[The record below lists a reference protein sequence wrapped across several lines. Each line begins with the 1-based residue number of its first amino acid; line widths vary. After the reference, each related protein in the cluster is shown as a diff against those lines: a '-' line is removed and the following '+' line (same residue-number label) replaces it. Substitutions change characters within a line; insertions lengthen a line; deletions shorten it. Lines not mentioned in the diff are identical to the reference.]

1 MRDRVRGL
9 KMSTKHEQI
18 VEYIETLPIG
28 ARISVRSIAK
38 AMTVSEGT
46 AYRAIKD
53 AEAQGLVSSMDR
65 VGTIRIERK
74 EKKHIERLTYAE
86 VVNIVDG
93 TVLGGRAGLHK
104 TLQKFVI
111 GAMQMEA
118 AVRYIEPDSLMIVGN
133 RQQIQR
139 IALQHGAA
147 VLITGGF
154 TVTDDVQELADKLEL
169 PIISCSYDTF
179 TTAAMINR
187 AIYDRLIK
195 KDILIVEDILPQDE
209 LATMKKGSTVRAYRL
224 IVEQTGHGKFPVVDE
239 EGRLVGIVTAKDVT
253 DADDGDL
260 IDLHMTRQPFAVT
273 LKTPIASAAH
283 QMVWEGVELMP
294 VVQGKKL
301 VGAISRQDVIKA
313 LQLMGRQP
321 QMGETLEGSVLR
333 GFDEIHNEDKSVTL
347 QGVVTA
353 QMIGPTGT
361 LAMGALTTLIEN
373 CAVLSVHRQRKA
385 DVVVENIT
393 LYFLKPVSVD
403 AEIELR
409 GRVMDLG
416 RRFAKVDIEV
426 FTGDTR
432 VAKALLTT
440 QTLER

>member
-1 MRDRVRGL
+1 
-9 KMSTKHEQI
+9 MSTKHEQI

-53 AEAQGLVSSMDR
+53 AETQGLVSSMDR

-118 AVRYIEPDSLMIVGN
+118 AVRYMEPDSLMIVGN

-139 IALQHGAA
+139 IALEHGAA

-154 TVTDDVQELADKLEL
+154 TVTEDVQDLADRLQL

-195 KDILIVEDILPQDE
+195 KDILLVEDILPQDE
-209 LATMKKGSTVRAYRL
+209 LTTLTKGATVREYRQL
-224 IVEQTGHGKFPVVDE
+224 VERTGHGKFPVIDE
-239 EGRLVGIVTAKDVT
+239 DGRLVGIITAKDVT
-253 DADDGDL
+253 DASESDPVDQ
-260 IDLHMTRQPFAVT
+260 HMTRQPFVVT

-283 QMVWEGVELMP
+283 QMVWEGVEMMP
-294 VVQGKKL
+294 VVQGRKL
-301 VGAISRQDVIKA
+301 VGAISRQDVIRA
-313 LQLMGRQP
+313 LQSMDRQP
-321 QMGETLEGSVLR
+321 QVGETIEGSVLR
-333 GFDEIHNEDKSVTL
+333 GFDELLNEDKGVSL
-347 QGVVTA
+347 QGQVTA
-353 QMIGPTGT
+353 QMIGPAGT
-361 LAMGALTTLIEN
+361 LSMGALTTLIEN

-393 LYFLKPVSVD
+393 LYFMKPVSVD
-403 AEIELR
+403 SEIELR
-409 GRVMDLG
+409 GRVIDIG
-416 RRFAKVDIEV
+416 RRFAKVDVEV
-426 FTGDTR
+426 FAGDNQ

>member
-1 MRDRVRGL
+1 
-9 KMSTKHEQI
+9 MSTKHEQI

-53 AEAQGLVSSMDR
+53 AETQGLVSSMDR

-93 TVLGGRAGLHK
+93 TVLGGRTGLHK

-154 TVTDDVQELADKLEL
+154 TVTEEVQELADKLEL

-179 TTAAMINR
+179 TTAALINR

-195 KDILIVEDILPQDE
+195 KDILLVEDILPQDE
-209 LATMKKGSTVRAYRL
+209 LATMKKGSTVETYRQV
-224 IVEQTGHGKFPVVDE
+224 VEQTGHGKLPVVDD

-253 DADDGDL
+253 DAEDDDL

-294 VVQGKKL
+294 VVQGRKL

-333 GFDEIHNEDKSVTL
+333 GFDEVHNEDKSVTL

-426 FTGDTR
+426 FAGDMR

>member
-1 MRDRVRGL
+1 
-9 KMSTKHEQI
+9 MSTKHEQI

-53 AEAQGLVSSMDR
+53 AETQGLVSSMDR

-139 IALQHGAA
+139 IALEHGAA

-154 TVTDDVQELADKLEL
+154 TVTEDVQDLADRLQL

-195 KDILIVEDILPQDE
+195 KDILLVEDILPQDE
-209 LATMKKGSTVRAYRL
+209 LTTLTKGATVREYRQL
-224 IVEQTGHGKFPVVDE
+224 VERTGHGKFPVIDE
-239 EGRLVGIVTAKDVT
+239 DGRLVGIITAKDVT
-253 DADDGDL
+253 DASESDPVDQ
-260 IDLHMTRQPFAVT
+260 HMTRQPFVVT

-283 QMVWEGVELMP
+283 QMVWEGVEMMP
-294 VVQGKKL
+294 VVQGRKL
-301 VGAISRQDVIKA
+301 VGAISRQDVIRA
-313 LQLMGRQP
+313 LQSMDRQP
-321 QMGETLEGSVLR
+321 QVGETIEGSVLR
-333 GFDEIHNEDKSVTL
+333 GFDELLNEDKGVSL
-347 QGVVTA
+347 QGQVTA

-361 LAMGALTTLIEN
+361 LSMGALTTLIEN

-393 LYFLKPVSVD
+393 LYFMKPVSVD
-403 AEIELR
+403 SEIELR
-409 GRVMDLG
+409 GRVIDIG
-416 RRFAKVDIEV
+416 RRFAKVDVEV
-426 FTGDTR
+426 FAGDNQ

>member
-1 MRDRVRGL
+1 
-9 KMSTKHEQI
+9 MSTKHEQI

-154 TVTDDVQELADKLEL
+154 TVADDVQELADRLEL

-179 TTAAMINR
+179 TTAALINR

-195 KDILIVEDILPQDE
+195 KDILLVEDILPQDE
-209 LATMKKGSTVRAYRL
+209 LATMKKGSTVSAYRL

-253 DADDGDL
+253 DADDDDL

-283 QMVWEGVELMP
+283 QMVWEGVEMMP

-426 FTGDTR
+426 FAGDTR